1 MSAPVFIRQA
11 TDDDLPA
18 VLALYAQPGLD
29 DGETLSI
36 DQARAVLAEFA
47 RYPSYRLFVA
57 CDGCEVVATYALLV
71 MRNLAHCGAP
81 SAVVEDVVVTSQR
94 RSQGIGRQLMAHA
107 LGEAARAGCY
117 KLALSSNGKRHA
129 AHAFYEGLG
138 FERHGLSFVVH
149 PQAHAHA
156 FGAVA

>member
-47 RYPSYRLFVA
+47 RYPSYRLS
-57 CDGCEVVATYALLV
+57 DGA
-71 MRNLAHCGAP
+71 
-81 SAVVEDVVVTSQR
+81 QI
-94 RSQGIGRQLMAHA
+94 IGRVPEITMRRVLT
-107 LGEAARAGCY
+107 
-117 KLALSSNGKRHA
+117 
-129 AHAFYEGLG
+129 
-138 FERHGLSFVVH
+138 
-149 PQAHAHA
+149 
-156 FGAVA
+156 